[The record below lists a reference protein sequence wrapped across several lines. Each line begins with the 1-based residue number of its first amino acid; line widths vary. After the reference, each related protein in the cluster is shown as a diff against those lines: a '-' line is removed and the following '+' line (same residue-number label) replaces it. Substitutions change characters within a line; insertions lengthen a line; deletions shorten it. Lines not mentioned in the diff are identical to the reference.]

1 MDVRT
6 KNTYRKQI
14 NLNVHTHLQRGAS
27 MYMYMYE
34 LKYNLVSSTIGLS
47 NTHCD
52 GVTSSRV
59 DAPGMALVRIAIS
72 AH

>member
-1 MDVRT
+1 
-6 KNTYRKQI
+6 
-14 NLNVHTHLQRGAS
+14 